1 MKKKMDSRQPGTIRE
16 IHASSGMAISYLALH
31 IDAFVLV
38 LNIEASRELIN
49 IPEKIENRVA

>member
-1 MKKKMDSRQPGTIRE
+1 MDSRQPGTIRE